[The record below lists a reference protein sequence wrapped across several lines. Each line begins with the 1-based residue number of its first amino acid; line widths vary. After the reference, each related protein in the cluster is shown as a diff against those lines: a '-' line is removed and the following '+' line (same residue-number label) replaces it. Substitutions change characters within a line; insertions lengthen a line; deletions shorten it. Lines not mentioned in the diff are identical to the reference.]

1 MPTNQELKE
10 IYAKK
15 GLIRKD
21 LYQINED
28 VLTAQANLK
37 KLKAHIINTT
47 DKKKLGTNDKERE
60 AYMVNHT
67 ESKVSILESL
77 EVKKR
82 SLDLEYSLICDEIEC
97 AQWQIRNEQVE
108 AINSGREEMD
118 YITGDQVKNA
128 FKLAFEKEALKEPIV
143 EAYGCTLK
151 EYNQAEE

>member
-21 LYQINED
+21 LYRIGED

-60 AYMVNHT
+60 AYIIDQTSV
-67 ESKVSILESL
+67 EVLALESL
-77 EVKKR
+77 EIKKR
-82 SLDLEYSLICDEIEC
+82 SLDLEYSLICDSIEC
-97 AQWQIRNEQVE
+97 VQWQIRNNQVE
-108 AINSGREEMD
+108 AVNSGREAIDSRMD
-118 YITGDQVKNA
+118 
-128 FKLAFEKEALKEPIV
+128 EKIV
-143 EAYGCTLK
+143 EEYGCNLK